1 MKWWFKRHPSI
12 LTEIQSRLSKDL
24 NYKQLHQKLDN
35 LFLSSGEIVVRYNG
49 IHRFN
54 VLIVYPDT
62 TPYQLPL
69 IFMLNDVPSDA
80 LLTKLSGLEL
90 PEVVNRISPLIKI
103 YYHRHQGS
111 NGSLCILEND
121 SIDGGIQ
128 IFDTESIL
136 KRVTNWCKS
145 LISGEIEMDNSE
157 TELYAHFPLKYEK
170 LKLLYTHEF
179 LNTEEKQGEFCA
191 SIFRRLGHNDLN
203 LYLSSLILQTADSG
217 VLTNFFIKNQLSTIP
232 SGISTVEDYHTKE
245 ILLKEAEKEGDL
257 IRGLWFEIN
266 IEPYPFE
273 TMKELVSIIGNGAIE
288 EGYRRLF
295 LMYQRFKHLP
305 EHIFVGIRYKS
316 RRNEIEWGLFKVN
329 KNPDISNPI
338 LFVNLEE
345 IPEFLSNYET
355 VEAVNTEKFT
365 DQNFHLR
372 NSTRADRNIL
382 KEQSIQLIG
391 CGALGGEI
399 GDSLAKAGLGNI
411 DLIDK
416 EILHAHNIVRHVLG
430 TESIGLPKVVALRH
444 KLLSHNPF
452 INVGYDHNNCEVL
465 TGNVFDNSYDLSIST
480 IADDNIEGY
489 INELALIK
497 NQTVF
502 YARALRGGKTARIF
516 RVIPK
521 KDACFNCLTLYSS
534 DSDSGFIQISEDTDL
549 PTLRNECNNPIR
561 PGSAADLKIISALTT
576 RIVLDY
582 IQGVEE
588 SEKNHWIWST
598 ENDEGEN
605 YSDSI
610 EYKLTSHHYPVHP
623 NCCFCNDKD
632 ITVKIQ
638 YECVEKMKHEVSQD
652 IHIET
657 GGILLGQINGN
668 EAIIRA
674 ASDAGPNA
682 IKESAR
688 FERDSLHCQSFLDGF
703 KGKFV
708 YVGEWHYHP
717 SKDGKPS
724 LTDIK
729 SFKEIAGQKNYI
741 TSNPISIIITS
752 DGKLH
757 CTIHPFDKDFYDT
770 TIEVI

>member
-12 LTEIQSRLSKDL
+12 LNEIQSRLSKDL
-24 NYKQLHQKLDN
+24 NYKQLNQKLDN

-49 IHRFN
+49 VHRFSI
-54 VLIVYPDT
+54 LIVYPDS
-62 TPYQLPL
+62 TPYQLPF
-69 IFMLNDVPSDA
+69 IFMLKEAPSDA
-80 LLTKLSGLEL
+80 LLTELSGLEFH
-90 PEVVNRISPLIKI
+90 EVANKISSLITI

-157 TELYAHFPLKYEK
+157 TELYAHFPFKEEK

-179 LNTEEKQGEFCA
+179 LHTEEKQGEFCA

-203 LYLSSLILQTADSG
+203 LYLSSLILQTTDAG
-217 VLTNFFIKNQLSTIP
+217 VLADFFIKNQISTMP
-232 SGISTVEDYHTKE
+232 DGISTIEDYHTKE
-245 ILLKEAEKEGDL
+245 SILKKAQEEGDL
-257 IRGLWFEIN
+257 IRGLWFETTV
-266 IEPYPFE
+266 EPYPFK
-273 TMKELVSIIGNGAIE
+273 TMKELVSIIGNGEIE

-295 LMYQRFKHLP
+295 LLYQRFKHLP
-305 EHIFVGIRYKS
+305 EQIFIGIRYKN
-316 RRNEIEWGLFKVN
+316 RRNETEWSLFKVY
-329 KNPDISNPI
+329 KNPATSNPL
-338 LFVNLEE
+338 LFVTLEE
-345 IPEFLSNYET
+345 IPKFLESYET
-355 VEAVNTEKFT
+355 VSAINTEKFT
-365 DQNFHLR
+365 DHNFHLR
-372 NSTRADRNIL
+372 NSSRADRNIL
-382 KEQSIQLIG
+382 KDHSIQLIG

-399 GDSLAKAGLGNI
+399 GDSLAKAGVGSI
-411 DLIDK
+411 DLLDK

-452 INVGYDHNNCEVL
+452 INVGYDHYNCEVL
-465 TGNVFDNSYDLSIST
+465 TGNVFDNSYDLSVST

-489 INELALIK
+489 VNEQALMN

-502 YARALRGGKTARIF
+502 YARALRGGKAARIF
-516 RVIPK
+516 RVIPN
-521 KDACFNCLTLYSS
+521 KDACFNCLTLYSI
-534 DSDSGFIQISEDTDL
+534 DSDSGYIQIPEDLSL

-561 PGSAADLKIISALTT
+561 PGSAADLKIISALTA
-576 RIVLDY
+576 RKVLDY
-582 IQGVEE
+582 LQSEEE
-588 SEKNHWIWST
+588 SEVNHWIWST
-598 ENDEGEN
+598 EKDEAQGHSGSN
-605 YSDSI
+605 
-610 EYKLTSHHYPVHP
+610 EYKLTSYHYPIHP
-623 NCCFCNDKD
+623 KCCFCNDKI

-638 YECVEKMKHEVSQD
+638 SGCIEKMLREIAMDSR
-652 IHIET
+652 IET
-657 GGILLGQINGN
+657 GGIILGEIIGN
-668 EAIIRA
+668 EVIIGEV
-674 ASDAGPNA
+674 SDAGNNA
-682 IKESAR
+682 IKTPTR

-703 KGKFV
+703 EGKLI

-729 SFKEIAGQKNYI
+729 SFKEIAEQKNYV
-741 TSNPISIIITS
+741 TSNPISIIVTS

-757 CTIHPFDKDFYDT
+757 CTIHPYGKDYYNIA
-770 TIEVI
+770 IEEI